1 MANPSVYI
9 ETSIVSYLTA
19 RASRDLVIAAHCQ
32 ITQEWW
38 EMRRADFT
46 LYTAQPVIKEAS
58 AGDAEMVAKR
68 LAALDGVP
76 LLAVNQAANDLAK
89 ALVTRGPIPPKAAVD
104 ALHIATAAV
113 HGMDYL
119 LTWNCKHI
127 ANAEM
132 QSAIAARCR
141 AAGFKSPV
149 LCTPE
154 ELLGS

>member
-1 MANPSVYI
+1 MASVYI

-38 EMRRADFT
+38 EMRRDAFD

-58 AGDAEMVAKR
+58 AGDPEMVAKR
-68 LAALDGVP
+68 LAVLDGIP
-76 LLAVNQAANDLAK
+76 LLMVNQVANDLAK
-89 ALVTRGPIPPKAAVD
+89 TLVTRGPIPPKAAID
-104 ALHIATAAV
+104 ALHIATATV
-113 HGMDYL
+113 HSMDYL

-132 QSAIAARCR
+132 QHAIAKRCH
-141 AAGFKSPV
+141 AAGFKMPV

-154 ELLGS
+154 ELSGS